1 MRGKAQ
7 TGIAREEALSEDFS
21 DLKWRSAEERKEIT
35 EETKSFRSFRES
47 EGGNKMSLQIK
58 NIVENWELL
67 TNGYDYYEEELFT
80 KFQDAFI
87 CETRTA
93 PSGIKIIHHAR
104 SYVHCADFGKLKSAA
119 GVKNPKSELADLR
132 LLAYSPT
139 RDTARL
145 LFLQFKKGE
154 IDSKGNFTK
163 IGEKQM
169 LLFSEFPT
177 VSFEKKSG
185 PCNILKDGI
194 NNVPQ
199 SGAMFAIIEYDDT
212 QKKYNLRFM
221 NHTELN
227 PSTAVGATK
236 PKEKHYYKLHTPT
249 ISTAPKTSFQ
259 YYDYVPSFEEF
270 MKCVKDLEVG
280 REIKISDI
288 AKILPKEEMPD
299 DLKGYFRKEDT
310 LADNNYNNNNYNNN
324 NYNYNSNSNYNND
337 IEYQVDTVA
346 LNVDE
351 LV

>member
-1 MRGKAQ
+1 
-7 TGIAREEALSEDFS
+7 
-21 DLKWRSAEERKEIT
+21 
-35 EETKSFRSFRES
+35 
-47 EGGNKMSLQIK
+47 MSLQIK

-87 CETRTA
+87 CETQTA

-104 SYVHCADFGKLKSAA
+104 SYVYCADFGKLRSTA
-119 GVKNPKSELADLR
+119 GVKDPKSELADLR

-139 RDTARL
+139 RETARL

-154 IDSKGNFTK
+154 IDSGKNFAEIT
-163 IGEKQM
+163 EKQM

-185 PCNILKDGI
+185 SCEILKDRI
-194 NNVPQ
+194 APQ
-199 SGAMFAIIEYDDT
+199 AGAMFAIIEYDDI

-221 NHTELN
+221 NHTKLE
-227 PSTAVGATK
+227 PPTAVGATR
-236 PKEKHYYKLHTPT
+236 PKEKHYYENSRVPLINTV
-249 ISTAPKTSFQ
+249 PKKSFKDPFK
-259 YYDYVPSFEEF
+259 YCDYVPSFEEF
-270 MKCVKDLEVG
+270 MKCVKNLEVG
-280 REIKISDI
+280 REIEIGDI
-288 AKILPKEEMPD
+288 LKILPKEEIPE
-299 DLKGYFRKEDT
+299 DLKEYFSKKDI
-310 LADNNYNNNNYNNN
+310 LADNNHNPDNN
-324 NYNYNSNSNYNND
+324 SD